1 MPIQAYIRRRASEW
15 RQQYLR
21 EKGAGTGC
29 GERVREQG
37 AGTGCGNRVRGKG
50 AGKGCGKR
58 VQEKGAGKGCGKRV
72 REKGADTVATMMQT
86 CAQDESETG
95 LANAM

>member
-1 MPIQAYIRRRASEW
+1 VNILLPAHMYAHPSLHTAASIGMEAAVP
-15 RQQYLR
+15 
-21 EKGAGTGC
+21 AGK
-29 GERVREQG
+29 
-37 AGTGCGNRVRGKG
+37 GCGNRVRGKG

-58 VQEKGAGKGCGKRV
+58 VRGKGAGKGCGKRV